1 MLLHSEQVYNKAVN
15 VVTTNIKTTWLKSRR
30 NICIRSERKRHRE
43 RWNKIKTAVK
53 KWHYLEMKLTTRPL
67 CGCSGGGSVVG
78 REIVVGGVRGGRLLR
93 RAGALKPH
101 LRPVVNLTLLC
112 LTLLKK
118 ASEPVE
124 PCLKNG

>member
-1 MLLHSEQVYNKAVN
+1 M
-15 VVTTNIKTTWLKSRR
+15 
-30 NICIRSERKRHRE
+30 E

-53 KWHYLEMKLTTRPL
+53 KWHYLEMKTTTRPL

>member
-1 MLLHSEQVYNKAVN
+1 M
-15 VVTTNIKTTWLKSRR
+15 KT
-30 NICIRSERKRHRE
+30 
-43 RWNKIKTAVK
+43 
-53 KWHYLEMKLTTRPL
+53 TTRPL
-67 CGCSGGGSVVG
+67 CGCGGGGSVVG
-78 REIVVGGVRGGRLLR
+78 REIEVGGVRGGRLLR